1 MMPQFQD
8 LDVSSNQCRTNGARA
23 LKLAIISHSTFS
35 DDSHGFRHID
45 ISNNPLGEGGARE
58 LAEAIRKTMTIKSL
72 KLRCCSI
79 NEAGIKHLHS
89 ALAINQSIKFLD
101 IEGNDIS
108 AVSVYTALA
117 EVQAA
122 NDVEALREDPNAV
135 DANALTVYA
144 YNALSRKLRFLTK
157 PQLALLHHNPS
168 FNIPE
173 STMQEAL
180 HLLEPPPRHDL
191 IEDVKHI
198 NDKLNKRLT
207 ISEHSNRKL
216 MAARLIYLY
225 VMDWFEPIRVNF
237 QIQKSIEAAAKRKAL
252 LNVRNTDDDRFK

>member
-1 MMPQFQD
+1 MY
-8 LDVSSNQCRTNGARA
+8 LDRSP
-23 LKLAIISHSTFS
+23 LIFFS
-35 DDSHGFRHID
+35 FTLYFLRSHGFRHID

-122 NDVEALREDPNAV
+122 NDVDALREDPNAV
-135 DANALTVYA
+135 DANALTVYVSKDGLF
-144 YNALSRKLRFLTK
+144 YCLSTLCKQYFLLYGYPLILGVQCTIT
-157 PQLALLHHNPS
+157 QAALLD
-168 FNIPE
+168 
-173 STMQEAL
+173 EATIGVIASQSIFQY
-180 HLLEPPPRHDL
+180 PRVD
-191 IEDVKHI
+191 DAGGA
-198 NDKLNKRLT
+198 T
-207 ISEHSNRKL
+207 P
-216 MAARLIYLY
+216 AG
-225 VMDWFEPIRVNF
+225 
-237 QIQKSIEAAAKRKAL
+237 AAAP
-252 LNVRNTDDDRFK
+252 T